1 MRWYMA
7 FFVVWIVEF
16 SILYQILDVK
26 TKGWLLGYNQW
37 ENGINGIGAEG
48 IPKLNAQN
56 PQHSLL
62 VLHYV
67 IWIFN
72 QFLLVVVM
80 LNFLI
85 ALLSQSYEESMNNM
99 VIN

>member
-1 MRWYMA
+1 MRWYLA
-7 FFVVWIVEF
+7 FFVVWIIEF
-16 SILYQILDVK
+16 TILYELLGVT

-37 ENGINGIGAEG
+37 ENGIGAGG
-48 IPKLNAQN
+48 IPTLSNKN
-56 PQHSLL
+56 PANSLL
-62 VLHYV
+62 VLLYV
-67 IWIFN
+67 IWVFN

-99 VIN
+99 VID